1 MANDIAGVDGVE
13 RAQAAG
19 AILIGKTTT
28 RNSAASWQYTRASE
42 QAFAPNQRP
51 DCRPDNSNVKC

>member
-13 RAQAAG
+13 RAQAVG

-51 DCRPDNSNVKC
+51 DCRPDNSNARC